1 VKFLIIIKNLF
12 QFRFKMFNYFLLFII
27 SSFFILICDSTSL
40 LIVSPVGKKK
50 SFNYNEHP
58 ATCEEISVPM
68 CRNMPYNFTLM
79 PNQFNHETQQD
90 AALEV
95 HQFWALVEINCS
107 KDMKFFLC
115 SMYTPICI
123 QNYGQPIR
131 ACRSVCERARGGC
144 EKYMKKF
151 GFEWPE
157 HMNCNLFPEYGSVK
171 DVCMDPMDALN
182 EESKELQKVIPSFI
196 NTQEKIVFQT
206 PLSETINKPLI
217 IDSCLKPLIKITDIK
232 DIRYNQVSTAGII
245 NCVRPCFDKLF
256 SDFEYKFS
264 YYWILFWTIFCFL
277 STISTV
283 LTFLIDRNRF
293 KYPEKPIIYLSICY
307 LLVSCGFLLK
317 YIAGHESIACEL
329 DGSIKGIIS
338 SSRNTTGSSV
348 ILCTITFFLIYYFS
362 MASSVWWVIISFTW
376 LLAAGRK
383 WGTESISKYNHYFHL
398 VAWALPA
405 LKTSIIMLKGYIDAD
420 SLSGICYVG
429 NTSVQA
435 LNMFIIIPIFFYLAC
450 VIVFLLFGFMSFFR
464 LREMIKKQQVQAK
477 TSKLNK
483 LMTRIGIFSILYT
496 IPVTGLLS
504 CYVYEQYYRLEW
516 EHNYLCSK
524 QVADGK
530 SIVVDCMNTRKPEF
544 AVFMIKYFCILI
556 IGITSGFWT
565 WNKKTLVSWNYFF
578 KKCCCKTR
586 KSSYSK
592 GIQKDSV
599 IYFHKSTENP
609 IVELTPSPQHQRLKE
624 SNNVKTQDNETNYC
638 NIGGNTSV
646 FDSEPI
652 GFTRNHTV
660 SIKNSKL
667 VKTSSLSSDSTI
679 STSQTNSYSL
689 VSNPPLPYSPH
700 QQRTDYYRPSNKK
713 YVLASPTFI
722 RK

>member
-1 VKFLIIIKNLF
+1 
-12 QFRFKMFNYFLLFII
+12 MFNYFLSFII
-27 SSFFILICDSTSL
+27 SCYFILICDSTSL
-40 LIVSPVGKKK
+40 LMLTPPVGKKK
-50 SFNYNEHP
+50 SFNYNDQGQ
-58 ATCEEISVPM
+58 TCEEISVPM
-68 CRNMPYNFTLM
+68 CRNMPYNFTSM

-95 HQFWALVEINCS
+95 HQFWALVEISCS
-107 KDMKFFLC
+107 KDLKFFLC

-123 QNYGQPIR
+123 KNYAKPVR

-171 DVCMDPMDALN
+171 DVCMDPMDADN
-182 EESKELQKVIPSFI
+182 DESKELQQFIPSLVNSKDKLVFPLPESI
-196 NTQEKIVFQT
+196 NR
-206 PLSETINKPLI
+206 PSS
-217 IDSCLKPLIKITDIK
+217 IDLCLKPLIKITDIK
-232 DIRYNQVSTAGII
+232 DIRYNQVSTAGVI

-283 LTFLIDRNRF
+283 LTFMIDKNRF
-293 KYPEKPIIYLSICY
+293 KYPERPIIYLSICY

-317 YIAGHESIACEL
+317 YIVGHESIACEL

-338 SSRNTTGSSV
+338 SSRNTSGTSV

-362 MASSVWWVIISFTW
+362 MASSVWWVIISLTW

-383 WGTESISKYNHYFHL
+383 WGTESISKYNHYFHMI
-398 VAWALPA
+398 AWTLPA

-429 NTSVQA
+429 NTNVQA
-435 LNMFIIIPIFFYLAC
+435 LYMFIIIPIFFYLAC

-464 LREMIKKQQVQAK
+464 LRDMIKKQQGQAN
-477 TSKLNK
+477 TNKLNK

-496 IPVTGLLS
+496 IPATCLLS
-504 CYVYEQYYRLEW
+504 CYIYEQYYRLEW
-516 EHNYLCSK
+516 EHNYLCRR
-524 QVADGK
+524 QLADGNAI
-530 SIVVDCMNTRKPEF
+530 SVDCMNTRKPEF
-544 AVFMIKYFCILI
+544 VVFMIKYLCILI
-556 IGITSGFWT
+556 IGISSGFWT
-565 WNKKTLVSWNYFF
+565 WNKKTITSWKKFF
-578 KKCCCKTR
+578 SQCCCKNR
-586 KSSYSK
+586 KSYRK

-599 IYFHKSTENP
+599 IYFHKSNENHV
-609 IVELTPSPQHQRLKE
+609 VEVTPPQHQQRQ
-624 SNNVKTQDNETNYC
+624 NIIKTEKNPDIEANYC

-652 GFTRNHTV
+652 GFTRNNNNNNNTV
-660 SIKNSKL
+660 TIKNSKL
-667 VKTSSLSSDSTI
+667 IKTSSSDSTI

-689 VSNPPLPYSPH
+689 VSNPPILYSPH
-700 QQRTDYYRPSNKK
+700 QQRTDYRPTLK
-713 YVLASPTFI
+713 YALASPTFI